1 MIKKWCLAGFGAA
14 VCSLAV
20 AGDPAPAFAVTCAI
34 SDAIVNSIQSTLAIV
49 VKKDN
54 GGLFSPNR
62 MWSAVVD
69 RSGKVCSVISSDP
82 DAWPNSRAIALAKAN
97 TANGLSNNKLAVS
110 TANWYSAAQPGGS
123 LYGLNN
129 SNPFNPSFLTPPLT
143 PATPDPALGQYVG
156 GMITFGGGVAL
167 YQGGQVIGGLG
178 VSGDTS
184 CADHVI
190 AYRMRRKAGLGTI
203 PSGVGFN
210 KTDNIDYLAEDE
222 APNGF
227 KHPHCL
233 STDIDPNKI

>member
-1 MIKKWCLAGFGAA
+1 MINKWFLAAFGAA
-14 VCSLAV
+14 LCSLAL
-20 AGDPAPAFAVTCAI
+20 AWDPAPAFANTCKI
-34 SDAIVNSIQSTLAIV
+34 GSETINKIQSKLLKVVTLP
-49 VKKDN
+49 DQN
-54 GGLFSPNR
+54 GGLFTPNR
-62 MWSAVVD
+62 MWLAVVD
-69 RSGKVCSVISSDP
+69 RTGKVCFVFSSDP

-97 TANGLSNNKLAVS
+97 TANGLSNNQLAVS

-123 LYGLNN
+123 LSGLNN
-129 SNPFNPSFLTPPLT
+129 SNPFNPDFLT

-167 YQGGQVIGGLG
+167 YDKGEIIGGLG

-190 AYRMRRKAGLGTI
+190 AYRTRRMAGLGKV
-203 PSGVGFN
+203 PKGVGFN
-210 KTDNIDYLAEDE
+210 GTDNIDYLAKGE

-233 STDIDPNKI
+233 TTDIDPGKI

>member
-1 MIKKWCLAGFGAA
+1 MIKRYVSAAFGAA

-20 AGDPAPAFAVTCAI
+20 AWGPAPAFAVPICTI
-34 SDAIVNSIQSTLAIV
+34 DSTTVKNIQDKLAIV
-49 VKKDN
+49 VALDN
-54 GGLFSPNR
+54 GGLFRPNR

-69 RSGKVCSVISSDP
+69 RSDKVCSVISSDP

-123 LYGLNN
+123 LFGLNN
-129 SNPFNPSFLTPPLT
+129 SNPFNPAFLN
-143 PATPDPALGQYVG
+143 PATPDAALGQYVG

-167 YQGGQVIGGLG
+167 YDSGGHIIGGLG

-190 AYRMRRKAGLGTI
+190 AYRMRRKAGLAKI
-203 PSGVGFN
+203 PGGVSPGG
-210 KTDNIDYLAEDE
+210 TDNIDYLAEDE

-233 STDIDPNKI
+233 PTDIAPNKI

>member
-1 MIKKWCLAGFGAA
+1 VPKRYVLAAWGIALCSPVLADDDAA
-14 VCSLAV
+14 
-20 AGDPAPAFAVTCAI
+20 CAI
-34 SDAIVNSIQSTLAIV
+34 PPKTVAKMQGELAQV
-49 VKKDN
+49 VGMKN

-69 RSGKVCSVISSDP
+69 RSGKVCSVIRSDP

-97 TANGLSNNKLAVS
+97 TANGLSNNMLAVS

-123 LYGLNN
+123 LSGLNN
-129 SNPFNPSFLTPPLT
+129 SNPFNPAFLT

-167 YQGGQVIGGLG
+167 YNKNHQVIGGLG

-190 AYRMRRKAGLGTI
+190 AYRMRRAAGLDGI
-203 PSGVGFN
+203 PGGVSPGG
-210 KTDNIDYLAEDE
+210 TDNIDYLAAGE

-233 STDIDPNKI
+233 KTDIDPKDI